1 MKLFQ
6 KLDIHK
12 KILLTAFALLVVL
25 YTSSGIILNAFITS
39 RTLTQTDQLMSQ
51 TLSDLSVLAT
61 TVTDQ
66 WKNSTMGN
74 EEKQALKKVFLQPQ
88 FYQNTFP
95 FMVDDNGYITLD
107 IFREGQKIRKDIF
120 EQIQGN
126 KNKEG
131 HFKFTEEDAGTIT
144 TKLMYFKYFQPLNGY
159 ICIAVDKSLV
169 MKEISTD
176 QTAMVLLIL
185 LSITLFYFGL
195 RFILSP
201 LSIDIVKLSTTANI
215 LAEGQL
221 PEEIK
226 TNRTDDFG
234 GLIGAMNRHIENLG
248 KTAQFATEIG
258 QNNLNTEY
266 TPVSENDVLGTA
278 LLEMRESLKKAHE
291 EENIRKI
298 EEEKQRWIT
307 TGLAMFGEI
316 LRQNNND
323 LTILSENIIQNLITY
338 LNANQGGIF
347 ALSDD
352 SNEEQ
357 ALDLVAS
364 FAYNRKKYLT
374 KKIMVGEGLVGTCAI
389 EKKTIHLKEIPEGY
403 ISITSGLG
411 EATPTNLL
419 IVPLKLEDSVFGVVE
434 IASLNDFQPHE
445 IEFVEKLSES
455 IASTLSSVRINL
467 RTTYLLE
474 QSQQQREE
482 MAAQEEEMRQ
492 NMEEMQA
499 TQEEMQRKTAELESV
514 NTAINEALL
523 QGELETDGS
532 IINLNQN
539 FINALDLIHDEIL
552 GSSIFDL
559 ATSQASRELRDIWK
573 NINSGMSGKGVFQF
587 TNGADREVYLMLS
600 FSPAFDEVDSFI
612 KVLVLGQDV
621 TETKLLEQQ
630 AMHQAEEIE
639 KNIAQIKIEQE
650 IAKGRQKEIDAM
662 LHALNQNVIVSEM
675 TSEGRITF
683 INQKNVDILGDA
695 PEKIVGKLHRELDGT
710 AKSNPEAYNV
720 FWNNLMNGVPQERVF
735 SLKVGT
741 DTKWVREHYNPI
753 PDENGEIYKVITL
766 GFDITAEKNFENEAE
781 KLKNDLNKKGS
792 R

>member
-6 KLDIHK
+6 TLDIHK
-12 KILLTAFALLVVL
+12 KIQLTAFALLVAI
-25 YTSSGIILNAFITS
+25 YTTSGIFLVAFTVS
-39 RTLTQTDQLMSQ
+39 RALVQTNQLMSQ
-51 TLSDLSVLAT
+51 VLTDLSQLTT
-61 TVTDQ
+61 TVTDLS
-66 WKNSTMGN
+66 KSSTLDT
-74 EEKQALKKVFLQPQ
+74 EQKQAIKKAFEQPQ
-88 FYQNTFP
+88 YFENTYP
-95 FMVDDNGYITLD
+95 FMVDDKGYITVD

-120 EQIQGN
+120 EQLQSN

-131 HFKFTEEDAGTIT
+131 YFKFNEEEAGVST
-144 TKLMYFKYFQPLNGY
+144 TKLMYFKYYQPYNSY
-159 ICIAVDKSLV
+159 ICIVVNKNVVLEQLASNQIW
-169 MKEISTD
+169 M
-176 QTAMVLLIL
+176 LLIVI
-185 LSITLFYFGL
+185 LSVIIFFFGL
-195 RFILSP
+195 RAILKP
-201 LSIDIVKLSTTANI
+201 LSIDIFKLSSTTTTFAKGE
-215 LAEGQL
+215 LPAEIQTNRKDDLGQL
-221 PEEIK
+221 IGSMNK
-226 TNRTDDFG
+226 
-234 GLIGAMNRHIENLG
+234 LIGNIT
-248 KTAQFATEIG
+248 KTAQFASEIG
-258 QNNLNTEY
+258 NNNLDAEY

-278 LLEMRESLKKAHE
+278 LIEMRESLIKAQKE
-291 EENIRKI
+291 EKIRKA
-298 EEEKQRWIT
+298 EEEKQRWVT

-323 LTILSENIIQNLITY
+323 LTLLSENVIQNLVNY

-347 ALSDD
+347 ALSED
-352 SNEEQ
+352 SSEEQ
-357 ALDLVAS
+357 TLDLVAS

-403 ISITSGLG
+403 ITITSGLG
-411 EATPTNLL
+411 EATPSNLL
-419 IVPLKLEDSVFGVVE
+419 IVPLKLEDSVFGVLE
-434 IASLNDFQPHE
+434 IASLTDFMPHE

-523 QGELETDGS
+523 QGEMETDGV

-539 FINALDLIHDEIL
+539 LVNVLGLIRDEIL
-552 GSSIFDL
+552 GSSLFEL
-559 ATSQASRELRDIWK
+559 APNQTARELKELWK
-573 NINSGMSGKGVFQF
+573 RVAAGESEKGVFLF
-587 TNGADREVYLMLS
+587 KNAEEKEVYLMLS
-600 FSPAFDEVDSFI
+600 FSPAFDEVGSFV

-639 KNIAQIKIEQE
+639 KNIEQIKVEQE
-650 IAKGRQKEIDAM
+650 IAKARQKEIDAM

-675 TSEGRITF
+675 TSDGKITF

-695 PEKIVGKLHRELDGT
+695 PEKIIGRVHRELDGT
-710 AKSNPEAYNV
+710 AKSNPKAYNA
-720 FWNNLMNGVPQERVF
+720 FWDALMNGIPQERVF
-735 SLKVGT
+735 SLKVGAE
-741 DTKWVREHYNPI
+741 TKWVREHYNPI
-753 PDENGEIYKVITL
+753 PDEKGEIYKIITL
-766 GFDITAEKNFENEAE
+766 GFDITAEKLFELEAE
-781 KLKNDLNKKGS
+781 KLKGELKNKK